1 MRIALGGDHAGLN
14 LKELVSSQL
23 TALGHDVLDVG
34 AHTYVAT
41 DDYPDFAFAVAEA
54 VSKNDCER
62 GIVVCGSG
70 IGASIA
76 ANKVPGVRAG
86 LCTDSYSGHQGVEHD
101 DMNVL
106 VLAGRVTGDAIA
118 TDIVNAFLKAE
129 FSGEERHVRRLNK
142 VLKIEKE
149 YCNKNV

>member
-1 MRIALGGDHAGLN
+1 MRIALGGDHAGLD
-14 LKELVSSQL
+14 LKELVSAQL
-23 TALGHDVLDVG
+23 TSLGHEVLDVG

-41 DDYPDFAFAVAEA
+41 DDYPDFAYAAAKAVG
-54 VSKNDCER
+54 DGHCER
-62 GIVVCGSG
+62 GIIVCGSG

-76 ANKVPGVRAG
+76 ANKVFGVRAG

-118 TDIVNAFLKAE
+118 TDIVNSFLGAT
-129 FSGEERHVRRLNK
+129 FTGEERHVRRLNK
-142 VLKIEKE
+142 VLEIEME
-149 YCNKNV
+149 YCGKK

>member
-1 MRIALGGDHAGLN
+1 MRIALGGDHAGLD
-14 LKELVSSQL
+14 LKELVSTQL

-34 AHTYVAT
+34 AHSFVAT

-54 VSKNDCER
+54 VSKGNCER

-106 VLAGRVTGDAIA
+106 VMAGRITGDAIA
-118 TDIVNAFLKAE
+118 ADIVVSFINAKFT
-129 FSGEERHVRRLNK
+129 GEERHVRRLNK
-142 VLKIEKE
+142 VLEIERE
-149 YCNKNV
+149 YCGGK